1 MIAEQCA
8 IVGLRRVPLVA
19 ICQRVSV
26 PVVVGIIKPMILL
39 PPTLL
44 CGLDPNQIA
53 AILSHEMAHIRRHDL
68 IVNLLQRV
76 VEALLFFHPVTWWIS
91 RCVSMERENC
101 CDEVAA
107 SFMGRITYAQALL
120 QMAEICLSNHRS
132 RSQAL
137 ATLAADG
144 GNSTDFGYR
153 IRRLINAQET
163 PQFRVSKRSL
173 AFGLAL
179 VVLMGASL
187 VSLAQTPQ
195 AKKDENGVNPPS
207 KESLVDGIQWS
218 TWGDRNGLLS
228 GARLVLPEGGV
239 HPGQPV
245 VVEYRLKNVSAE
257 TKKLTCYVRSNWQYT
272 TLEAKNFI
280 RDMGISTADSAI
292 EITIEPGQEYIE
304 TSHKATIDTRG
315 LSPGDYHVALGSAFW
330 LPDSNDPGAKN
341 EIPHRG
347 SIPLTILGDANRSHS
362 VSLDKSI
369 HWGDVISGLRLGAKF
384 QNVANNFAVGDVVEA
399 DLWIAN
405 VTNQPIDF
413 FDLPSSSNG
422 RMVVQ
427 CREQSRRHH
436 HA

>member
-1 MIAEQCA
+1 MGASFACGDRNGCYVSKRISFYSSHCRTESHLDDSKSGTPILPASTTIPATEAAVAQPIALPNSNLETLTLSEKSIQTLALYLLIAYIIGVGFVLSRFTLSIIGSFRLRQTIQPITDSNLLRMIAEQCA

-195 AKKDENGVNPPS
+195 AKK
-207 KESLVDGIQWS
+207 
-218 TWGDRNGLLS
+218 
-228 GARLVLPEGGV
+228 
-239 HPGQPV
+239 
-245 VVEYRLKNVSAE
+245 
-257 TKKLTCYVRSNWQYT
+257 TKT
-272 TLEAKNFI
+272 
-280 RDMGISTADSAI
+280 G
-292 EITIEPGQEYIE
+292 
-304 TSHKATIDTRG
+304 
-315 LSPGDYHVALGSAFW
+315 
-330 LPDSNDPGAKN
+330 
-341 EIPHRG
+341 
-347 SIPLTILGDANRSHS
+347 
-362 VSLDKSI
+362 
-369 HWGDVISGLRLGAKF
+369 
-384 QNVANNFAVGDVVEA
+384 
-399 DLWIAN
+399 
-405 VTNQPIDF
+405 
-413 FDLPSSSNG
+413 
-422 RMVVQ
+422 
-427 CREQSRRHH
+427 
-436 HA
+436 